1 MLCILYNCA
10 ACPGKS
16 SRVCHRYIANVLNF
30 NITNVMRAPFSLVT
44 TLNETG
50 QLFAHHSSQMY
61 ASYIRNDIKILVSSA
76 QSLNLR
82 KFKTIYNRDQTK
94 YVIYILQQFVWLGSN
109 YRRCKKKAPKCPTF
123 KRRKR
128 SYPNYSVIN
137 IERMDGNKIFISRRV
152 ALGSLTLPTL
162 GNSPTLPK
170 AILRLV
176 PGPVLLAVQ
185 ARPSISRNSS
195 PLPFVPSHSL
205 SLSLV

>member
-1 MLCILYNCA
+1 M
-10 ACPGKS
+10 
-16 SRVCHRYIANVLNF
+16 
-30 NITNVMRAPFSLVT
+30 
-44 TLNETG
+44 
-50 QLFAHHSSQMY
+50 
-61 ASYIRNDIKILVSSA
+61 
-76 QSLNLR
+76 
-82 KFKTIYNRDQTK
+82 
-94 YVIYILQQFVWLGSN
+94 LQQFVWLGSN

-205 SLSLV
+205 SLCLSYNGHEKFYGRRYSYLLSSMSILDVATPTHIQRNDRPRGPEICGVSSPRCRHRGSVV